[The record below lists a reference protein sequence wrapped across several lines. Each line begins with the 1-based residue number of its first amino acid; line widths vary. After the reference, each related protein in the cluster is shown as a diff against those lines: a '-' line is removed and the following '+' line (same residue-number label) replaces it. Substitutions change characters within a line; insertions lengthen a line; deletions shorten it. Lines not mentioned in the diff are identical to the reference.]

1 MRKSWTLLSVFLK
14 LLSLLFAVRPSLISL
29 ISKPMRRVFTADK
42 VSVRFRYYLDDKEVG
57 NISYN
62 MHEGTFF
69 VFEWPSAFSSV
80 RKVSELLRLLSFAS
94 KIIKSEEVSL

>member
-1 MRKSWTLLSVFLK
+1 
-14 LLSLLFAVRPSLISL
+14 
-29 ISKPMRRVFTADK
+29 MRRVFTADK

-62 MHEGTFF
+62 MHEGSFF
-69 VFEWPSAFSSV
+69 VFEWPSAFSPL

-94 KIIKSEEVSL
+94 KIIKSEDVSL